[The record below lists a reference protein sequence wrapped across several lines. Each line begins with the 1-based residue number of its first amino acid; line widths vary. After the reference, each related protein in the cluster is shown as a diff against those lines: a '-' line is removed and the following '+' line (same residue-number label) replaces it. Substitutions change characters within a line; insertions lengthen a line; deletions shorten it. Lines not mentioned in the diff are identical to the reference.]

1 MGAPTPPRGRVR
13 DASIG
18 GRRGALPPGYLPPL
32 TTGLPL
38 SDGLYLPDGA
48 PGAAAGAASA
58 PPCVDARR
66 PHRLRVGYVSS
77 DFMNHP
83 YAHLTRS
90 IYGLHGTGCAVECF
104 CYALTPGDGSQWRAT
119 IEAQAEH
126 FRDISGMDTAT
137 AAATIA
143 ADGIHVLVNA
153 NGYTKGARSELFA
166 LRPAPVQVSFMGFA
180 GTLAARSIDYALT
193 DSVVTPPSMRAY
205 TYAEA
210 LLLHPHSYFVCDHA
224 QSAAMSA
231 EAGRVPP
238 GAAAAT
244 PPPVSRARYGLPQ
257 NTFLFCNFN
266 QLYKIDAATFGSW
279 ARILRACPRAKLWLL
294 RFPADAETRIRAAAA
309 AHEVPAD
316 AIIFT
321 DVCDK
326 AEHIARC
333 ALGDLFLDT
342 PVCNAHTTATDA
354 LWSGVP
360 LLTLPGVSQA
370 SRVAA
375 SILTAAGVP
384 ELVAHSAAHYERM
397 AVEFAQV
404 PPPGVG
410 SADGRSRSSAATSWH
425 ACGGAS
431 HGLAPPRC
439 LTRRAGCATQRPC
452 SGRRGSGTA
461 AGCLRRALKGW
472 TSASPIRLP

>member
-193 DSVVTPPSMRAY
+193 DSVVTPPSDARLHLRRGAAPPPTLVLCVRPRAVGGDERRGGSG
-205 TYAEA
+205 A
-210 LLLHPHSYFVCDHA
+210 
-224 QSAAMSA
+224 
-231 EAGRVPP
+231 P

-257 NTFLFCNFN
+257 NTSFF
-266 QLYKIDAATFGSW
+266 ATLTS
-279 ARILRACPRAKLWLL
+279 C
-294 RFPADAETRIRAAAA
+294 TRSTQR
-309 AHEVPAD
+309 
-316 AIIFT
+316 
-321 DVCDK
+321 
-326 AEHIARC
+326 R
-333 ALGDLFLDT
+333 L
-342 PVCNAHTTATDA
+342 
-354 LWSGVP
+354 
-360 LLTLPGVSQA
+360 
-370 SRVAA
+370 
-375 SILTAAGVP
+375 AAGRASCVRARAP
-384 ELVAHSAAHYERM
+384 NCGSCAFLPTPRRAFGRQRLRM
-397 AVEFAQV
+397 RCRPTPSSLRMCATR
-404 PPPGVG
+404 PSTLRGV
-410 SADGRSRSSAATSWH
+410 RWATS
-425 ACGGAS
+425 S
-431 HGLAPPRC
+431 
-439 LTRRAGCATQRPC
+439 
-452 SGRRGSGTA
+452 
-461 AGCLRRALKGW
+461 
-472 TSASPIRLP
+472 

>member
-1 MGAPTPPRGRVR
+1 MPPLRRPCAADPHVRLPRPSWAPPRPHVDVYATHR
-13 DASIG
+13 SG
-18 GRRGALPPGYLPPL
+18 GAGGGALPPGYLPPL

-257 NTFLFCNFN
+257 NTSFF
-266 QLYKIDAATFGSW
+266 ATLTS
-279 ARILRACPRAKLWLL
+279 C
-294 RFPADAETRIRAAAA
+294 TRSTQR
-309 AHEVPAD
+309 
-316 AIIFT
+316 
-321 DVCDK
+321 
-326 AEHIARC
+326 R
-333 ALGDLFLDT
+333 L
-342 PVCNAHTTATDA
+342 
-354 LWSGVP
+354 
-360 LLTLPGVSQA
+360 
-370 SRVAA
+370 
-375 SILTAAGVP
+375 AAGRASCVRARAP
-384 ELVAHSAAHYERM
+384 NCGSCAFLPTPRRAFGRQRLRM
-397 AVEFAQV
+397 RCRPTPSSLRMCATR
-404 PPPGVG
+404 PSTLRGV
-410 SADGRSRSSAATSWH
+410 RWATS
-425 ACGGAS
+425 S
-431 HGLAPPRC
+431 
-439 LTRRAGCATQRPC
+439 
-452 SGRRGSGTA
+452 
-461 AGCLRRALKGW
+461 
-472 TSASPIRLP
+472 